1 MGAEAMAPARSHQ
14 KNEWLYQTWNLSEM
28 VSSPLLHSSGGVASW
43 PPFFH
48 VCLAPAEVGLV
59 LCAQMDQV
67 VIDPAGLCGFCV
79 PDKFKVLCPY
89 LCREVKL
96 HPHCHSDGNEVLA
109 FII

>member
-1 MGAEAMAPARSHQ
+1 MPDLELVR
-14 KNEWLYQTWNLSEM
+14 M
-28 VSSPLLHSSGGVASW
+28 VSSPLLHSSQGVASC
-43 PPFFH
+43 PHRFFH

-59 LCAQMDQV
+59 LCAQMDQA
-67 VIDPAGLCGFCV
+67 VIDPASLCGFCV

-96 HPHCHSDGNEVLA
+96 HPHSHSDGNEVLA